1 MGADDNVMDH
11 VFPWPVDNI
20 RGNVAILKHGW
31 MWPQDIRKGDEFVL
45 WDCMSGEKRRTA
57 RVSVLEVQ
65 DADGS
70 PMVIEEL
77 NFRAPRRL
85 VLSKN
90 TMELNLELGRLK
102 GASFQSPGK
111 TSWGVMDSMLLI
123 RLSPN
128 NQDFV
133 FRRNEVIGGSAGM
146 LNNTTRA
153 LVADNTFRNLRGPA
167 VHVGFR
173 SAPDHLP
180 AEGCGS
186 RDYVIRDNRIENCG
200 AKAIHVDS
208 DAGIGGNII
217 IKNNTI
223 SYSEHLPDTVP
234 WWAITV
240 VGNNDGVVVKDN
252 LFKSARPP
260 SRGAWIYSRG
270 NDHAIQHSNN
280 RIDPPHADV
289 PMLIEKNRN

>member
-11 VFPWPVDNI
+11 QHPWPVANI
-20 RGNVAILKHGW
+20 QGNVAILRFPW
-31 MWPQDIRKGDEFVL
+31 MWPQDIRKGDDFVL
-45 WDCMSGEKRRTA
+45 WDCMNGEKRRTT
-57 RVSVLEVQ
+57 RVSVREVQ

-90 TMELNLELGRLK
+90 AAELNRELGRPE
-102 GASFQSPGK
+102 GASFLSPGK
-111 TSWGVMDSMLLI
+111 TSWRVLDSMLLM
-123 RLSPN
+123 RLSHN

-133 FRRNEVIGGSAGM
+133 FRRNEVTGGSAGM

-153 LVADNTFRNLRGPA
+153 LVADNTFRNLRGSA
-167 VHVGFR
+167 VHAGFTHR
-173 SAPDHLP
+173 PNPLP
-180 AEGCGS
+180 VEGCGS
-186 RDYVIRDNRIENCG
+186 RDYVIRDNKMENCG
-200 AKAIHVDS
+200 ASAIRVDS

-223 SYSEHLPDTVP
+223 RYSANFTSGKP
-234 WWAITV
+234 WHAISV
-240 VGNNDGVVVKDN
+240 SGNNDGVVVKDN
-252 LFKSARPP
+252 LFQSARPP
-260 SRGAWIYSRG
+260 SRGPWVRSRN
-270 NDHAIQHSNN
+270 NDHPVRHSNN

-289 PMLIEKNRN
+289 PMLREF